1 MFEDVSSEEG
11 SGEQV
16 YHLWDRGMRRVLDPA
31 SIEALV
37 KLVAKEMEVTQM
49 AQTAAE
55 SFKAEGIVEGKRD
68 TILQF
73 LRFQFQ
79 DIPEP
84 LNQRIAAIE
93 NVSDLDALLKQAMTA
108 KSLDDLQI

>member
-1 MFEDVSSEEG
+1 
-11 SGEQV
+11 
-16 YHLWDRGMRRVLDPA
+16 
-31 SIEALV
+31 
-37 KLVAKEMEVTQM
+37 M

-55 SFKAEGIVEGKRD
+55 AFRAEGIVEGKRD

-73 LRFQFQ
+73 LRLQFQ